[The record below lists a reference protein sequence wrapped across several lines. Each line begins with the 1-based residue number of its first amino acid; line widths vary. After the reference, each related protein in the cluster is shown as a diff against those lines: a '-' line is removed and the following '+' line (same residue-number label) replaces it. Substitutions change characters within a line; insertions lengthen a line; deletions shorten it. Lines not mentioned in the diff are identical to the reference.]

1 MHYFQFEIK
10 EWVSNTAHLTHNE
23 ESAYLRLIC
32 FYYDSE
38 RPFNFGDLPM
48 IFRKCRIN
56 DDLGMSM
63 LNEFFSFDEENN
75 VWVHDRCEKE
85 IAKYHA
91 KSEQA
96 SRAGK
101 ASAKSRLNARSTDV
115 QPIINQES
123 LINNQE
129 SNKKVKASP
138 VAPKVAI
145 PIGCDETVWNDF
157 LTLRKSKKASLTV
170 TALQGIAR
178 EASKANM
185 TLQQALEV
193 CCERGWAG
201 FKAEWMVGQAIR
213 VNPADIAHVTVPS
226 SKERDPTL
234 VKLDED
240 RKNWTPPSPEIRAKM
255 LAIKASGANA
265 NPLKGNL

>member
-1 MHYFQFEIK
+1 MRLKSQFLL
-10 EWVSNTAHLTHNE
+10 V
-23 ESAYLRLIC
+23 
-32 FYYDSE
+32 
-38 RPFNFGDLPM
+38 
-48 IFRKCRIN
+48 
-56 DDLGMSM
+56 
-63 LNEFFSFDEENN
+63 
-75 VWVHDRCEKE
+75 
-85 IAKYHA
+85 
-91 KSEQA
+91 
-96 SRAGK
+96 
-101 ASAKSRLNARSTDV
+101 
-115 QPIINQES
+115 
-123 LINNQE
+123 
-129 SNKKVKASP
+129 
-138 VAPKVAI
+138 
-145 PIGCDETVWNDF
+145 ETVWNDF

-240 RKNWTPPSPEIRAKM
+240 RKNWTPPSPEIRARM

-265 NPLKGNL
+265 NPPKGNL

>member
-123 LINNQE
+123 LIINQ
-129 SNKKVKASP
+129 SIGKAKRGTRLAQDW
-138 VAPKVAI
+138 VLPKEWKAWAMQARPSLNI
-145 PIGCDETVWNDF
+145 DETAESFRDF
-157 LTLRKSKKASLTV
+157 WH
-170 TALQGIAR
+170 
-178 EASKANM
+178 SKAGA
-185 TLQQALEV
+185 TAVKLDWQATWRNWVRNQNQGRL
-193 CCERGWAG
+193 
-201 FKAEWMVGQAIR
+201 
-213 VNPADIAHVTVPS
+213 NPADVAKMTVPS

-265 NPLKGNL
+265 NSSKGNL